1 MTTQR
6 RVNWTISEA
15 AYEAASEMSD
25 RYGSLTKVVEI
36 AIDRM
41 YREEIMKSK
50 LGELMDKYKEAEKA
64 ENRKWQNRWA
74 SKRDIEQAER
84 EADEAYEAVADAIYS
99 SDE

>member
-15 AYEAASEMSD
+15 AYEAASEMSE
-25 RYGSLTKVVEI
+25 RYGSLTKVAEI

-50 LGELMDKYKEAEKA
+50 LGELMDEYRELAEA
-64 ENRKWQNRWA
+64 ENRTQQNRW
-74 SKRDIEQAER
+74 SSEKDIERAER
-84 EADEAYEAVADAIYS
+84 EADEAYEAVADAIYG
-99 SDE
+99 DNE